1 MLYYKYKQ
9 NLTREDIMMQN
20 KTKQNTDFLSRISS
34 PNINK
39 EELFEI
45 LFDTRGAGDDINTK
59 HVFFQEV
66 IIKFNASKA
75 ENVIKKHLP
84 YETDSHYVDIALYRY
99 MQIGG
104 NIKEFDAD
112 LQKYKTKYRKTHNF
126 IQAAKLI
133 DVSIARA

>member
-1 MLYYKYKQ
+1 
-9 NLTREDIMMQN
+9 MMQK
-20 KTKQNTDFLSRISS
+20 KTKENTDFLSRISS
-34 PNINK
+34 PDINK

-45 LFDTRGAGDDINTK
+45 LFDARGAGDDINTR

-75 ENVIKKHLP
+75 ATVIKKHLP

-112 LQKYKTKYRKTHNF
+112 LQKYKTEYRKTHNF
-126 IQAAKLI
+126 IQATK
-133 DVSIARA
+133 IANANVAQI